1 MHLILYMYK
10 QKQNI
15 FIINTR
21 DVYTRAYDAVLFL
34 FERPNSEKFKNNGLF
49 EVAVLW
55 NALSVE
61 ERKIQM
67 YESMKSYLKTEI
79 FHQTVLDFLIQ

>member
-15 FIINTR
+15 SIINTR
-21 DVYTRAYDAVLFL
+21 DVCLAHDVVLFL
-34 FERPNSEKFKNNGLF
+34 FERSNSEKYQNNVLFKG
-49 EVAVLW
+49 AVLW

-79 FHQTVLDFLIQ
+79 FHQTGPDFLIQ